1 MVGHG
6 SDYTIAHVARTAHPT
21 GAQLL
26 VVATDHRLVVG
37 AILEYCWRNGKLR
50 EYLFATRLAKPSQ
63 RQQQQ
68 RDERIHLDRRV
79 VVPTHDCRKR
89 YTAAPTATA
98 TACHTFGFGFCFVVV
113 GAGVFGISA
122 LHARAV
128 RHSGCRVAKVVVG
141 AAGSGADSRA
151 AAIDRVGVL
160 LFGVSRQ
167 RDRRPRDAN
176 AVPTSAAGAYHPTNV
191 RTQCATRGIERP
203 RDSRSCV
210 ARFAINQ
217 ARGGDRS
224 VPHRRATALRRPIQA
239 VCVQVRRSGV
249 HRVARQAYGV
259 KYVHI
264 LLLLLLL
271 LLLRCALLLIDRA
284 FFQSATT
291 SSSSPIDRDTF
302 RFTASC
308 ATPYRGCRVVSA
320 RAPTS

>member
-217 ARGGDRS
+217 SIRPEEEIAAYRIAEQQRYEDPFKPFVYKFGGQECIVS
-224 VPHRRATALRRPIQA
+224 P
-239 VCVQVRRSGV
+239 
-249 HRVARQAYGV
+249 V
-259 KYVHI
+259 K
-264 LLLLLLL
+264 
-271 LLLRCALLLIDRA
+271 R
-284 FFQSATT
+284 
-291 SSSSPIDRDTF
+291 
-302 RFTASC
+302 TASSMYTYFCYCCYCCCC
-308 ATPYRGCRVVSA
+308 AAHSC
-320 RAPTS
+320 